1 MLVFYPGLHAILLYF
16 FGRYFSNY
24 FIHHYSLLNFF
35 IIFLGAWINFFY
47 NSLVYNH
54 IIFYDLFSWIK
65 ISNLDLV
72 WTFVFDNLTNIMIL
86 VVISISFFV
95 HVYSFEYMKG
105 DPHLLRFIAHLSFF
119 TFFMLILV
127 TAGNFLQLFVGW
139 EGVGFCSYLLIN
151 FWFTRIQANKAAL
164 KAIIINRVGD
174 YGLLIGICL
183 LFSLTQSIDI
193 FTNFLIVP
201 LLIKQKIFFYDSI
214 QIVCLLFFIGV
225 VGKSAQIGL
234 HTWLPDAMEGPTP
247 VSALLHAAT
256 MVTAG
261 IFLVIRCAP
270 LFEYAPSILCLFIFF
285 GTLTILLAG
294 TISLVQ
300 DDIKKVIAYSTCG
313 QLGYMLLICGLSQYH
328 ISLFHLFNH
337 AFFKA
342 LLFLCA
348 GAFIHALNDEQD
360 IRQAG
365 NINKYVPLAYAM
377 FYIGNL
383 ALSGFIF
390 LTGFYSKDILIEF
403 PTMIVV
409 IGSNF
414 TFWISTLA
422 AFFLTIQYSNTILD
436 LSSYPQYRII
446 YKKIH
451 EASVLINCVL
461 IILAIGSIFI
471 GYIFHELFIGLNS
484 DFFNNNFIFK
494 NSNFTIHG
502 SEEFIPFWLK
512 LIPVIFS
519 LLFSFS
525 FYTFLNNFKSIQV
538 FFISRWYFD
547 KLNNFI
553 SKKILSEGYVTFF
566 KIVDKGLIER
576 MGSKQLFNLS
586 IKLGKNVSFN
596 HTGLV
601 FHYFSI
607 IVFSLLFIFILLNF
621 LF

>member
-1 MLVFYPGLHAILLYF
+1 M
-16 FGRYFSNY
+16 Y
-24 FIHHYSLLNFF
+24 FIHHYSLLTFF
-35 IIFLGAWINFFY
+35 IAFICAWENFY
-47 NSLVYNH
+47 TNSLVKNQ
-54 IIFYDLFSWIK
+54 ILFYDLFSWLK
-65 ISNLDLV
+65 IGDLDV
-72 WTFVFDNLTNIMIL
+72 TWTFVFDNLTNIMII

-95 HVYSFEYMKG
+95 HVYTFDYMKG
-105 DPHLLRFIAHLSFF
+105 DPHFLRFIAHLSFF
-119 TFFMLILV
+119 TFFMLLLV
-127 TAGNFLQLFVGW
+127 TAGNFLQLFLGW

-151 FWFTRIQANKAAL
+151 FWYTRIQANKAAL

-183 LFSLTQSIDI
+183 LFSLTKTLDI
-193 FTNFLIVP
+193 FTNFLIIPV
-201 LLIKQKIFFYDSI
+201 LIKQNLFYYDSI
-214 QIVCLLFFIGV
+214 QIICLLFFIGV

-261 IFLVIRCAP
+261 IFLIIRCSP
-270 LFEYAPSILCLFIFF
+270 IFEYVPSILCLFIFF
-285 GTLTILLAG
+285 GALTILLAG

-313 QLGYMLLICGLSQYH
+313 QLGYMLLICGLSQYQ

-360 IRQAG
+360 IRQMG
-365 NINKYVPLAYAM
+365 YISRYVPFAYTM

-383 ALSGFIF
+383 AIAGFIF

-403 PTMIVV
+403 PTMIII

-422 AFFLTIQYSNTILD
+422 AFFLTVQYSNTILD
-436 LSSYPQYRII
+436 LSNYTQHRIL
-446 YKKIH
+446 YMKLH
-451 EASVLINCVL
+451 EASIFTNSVLIS
-461 IILAIGSIFI
+461 LALCSICM
-471 GYIFHELFIGLNS
+471 GYYFHELFIGLN
-484 DFFNNNFIFK
+484 NNFFENSFILK
-494 NSNFTIHG
+494 NSNHIFHN

-512 LIPVIFS
+512 LVPVVFS
-519 LLFSFS
+519 LTFSFS
-525 FYTFLNNFKSIQV
+525 FYTFVTKYNFNL
-538 FFISRWYFD
+538 FFITKWYFD

-553 SKKILSEGYVTFF
+553 VKKVLYESYLTFF
-566 KIVDKGLIER
+566 KIVDKGLIEQI
-576 MGSKQLFNLS
+576 GSRQLFNLS
-586 IKLGKNVSFN
+586 LKLSKNVAYN
-596 HTGLV
+596 HTGLI
-601 FHYFSI
+601 FHYLSI
-607 IVFSLLFIFILLNF
+607 VIFSLLFFFILLNF
-621 LF
+621 LW